1 MTAPHG
7 TPDPT
12 GWTAYLDS
20 LEALVEGLHTA
31 LDAAEDVDRT
41 DARSDLWLPVVP
53 DLADPLPAGP
63 PPPGTQERREALL
76 ERLLHVTVRLE
87 LRRDDVASRIA
98 ALPTRRPRHVER
110 YAGALGRGLDLVG

>member
-1 MTAPHG
+1 MPG
-7 TPDPT
+7 TDDPT

-20 LEALVEGLHTA
+20 LEAVVEALHAA
-31 LDAAEDVDRT
+31 LDAAEDTERT

-53 DLADPLPAGP
+53 DLADPVPTGP

-76 ERLLHVTVRLE
+76 ARLLHVTVRME
-87 LRRDDVASRIA
+87 QRRDDVASRIA
-98 ALPTRRPRHVER
+98 ALPARRPRHVER